1 MKKLLKNSA
10 LICCVLGL
18 SLAFQ
23 ACEQEGPAEKTG
35 EKVDNMMEDAQE
47 SLEEAGEKVGDMVEQ
62 GGEKIED
69 AGEKM
74 QE

>member
-1 MKKLLKNSA
+1 MKRLFKNIA

-18 SLAFQ
+18 SLAFHG
-23 ACEQEGPAEKTG
+23 CEQEGPAEKAG
-35 EKVDNMMEDAQE
+35 EKVDTMMEDAQK
-47 SLEEAGEKVGDMVEQ
+47 SMEEAGEKMGDMIEES
-62 GGEKIED
+62 GEKLED

>member
-1 MKKLLKNSA
+1 MKKLFKNIA
-10 LICCVLGL
+10 LIICVLGL
-18 SLAFQ
+18 SLVFQ

-35 EKVDNMMEDAQE
+35 EKMDNMMEDTQK
-47 SLEEAGEKVGDMVEQ
+47 SLEEAGDKMGDMVEQ
-62 GGEKIED
+62 GGEKLEE